1 MLFFRRR
8 VKGVGLIL
16 ALIYFYGFVLGALYL
31 LQSWALGKLP
41 QLPWWQFAL
50 APFALGA
57 AALAIEW
64 ALEPLTKRSSN
75 WHLSIPQWKKALF
88 LLFLIFIAALYA
100 FQNVLWPCTP
110 C

>member
-1 MLFFRRR
+1 MLFIRRR
-8 VKGVGLIL
+8 LQGIGLIF

-31 LQSWALGKLP
+31 LHAWAFGKLP

-50 APFALGA
+50 APLILGS
-57 AALAIEW
+57 AALAVEW
-64 ALEPLTKRSSN
+64 ALEPLTKRSTK

-88 LLFLIFIAALYA
+88 LLFLVGIATLYA
-100 FQNVLWPCTP
+100 FQDVLWPCAS